1 MAKKVR
7 RKPAEDDAP
16 KFEFPVFDEVGFV
29 TKEFELTAGLLL
41 ASLFAILLGLFGWV
55 MTADGINGFIPFFL
69 GLVVIALSPYAIR
82 RLRNRASLF
91 TKGDWAGLLA
101 LEFFGWLALWFV
113 LTNVSP
119 ML

>member
-7 RKPAEDDAP
+7 RKPEEEAAP

-29 TKEFELTAGLLL
+29 TKEFELTAGLVL

-55 MTADGINGFIPFFL
+55 LTAEGVNGFVPF
-69 GLVVIALSPYAIR
+69 GIGILVVILTPYAVR
-82 RLRNRASLF
+82 RLRSRSSLF